1 MREKEVITEWNST
14 VFDSLLGFFHPLF
27 SLQRFLPAVLI
38 FSRVGQLRIST
49 LPSLALGACCIPA
62 LPRHGSELCRR
73 FLPGLQVTVSNAI
86 NLPPWLQIVLE
97 SQGTQ
102 RCSWLPSPALLAA
115 APACMEALM
124 LWAEEQH
131 SMAQVHLLLLWAAC
145 RAQKPAHFVFFFP
158 SLLSAVFW
166 QTCEQWQILW
176 LCLLACSSFL
186 RPVLPFKK

>member
-73 FLPGLQVTVSNAI
+73 FLPGLQVTLAADS
-86 NLPPWLQIVLE
+86 PGEP
-97 SQGTQ
+97 GH
-102 RCSWLPSPALLAA
+102 PALLAA
-115 APACMEALM
+115 AIPRPAGCSSRLHGGTDALGRGAAQHGSGASPPPLSRLQSSETSPFYFFFSFFTVCCVLAD
-124 LWAEEQH
+124 LWAVANIVIVSACLQLFL
-131 SMAQVHLLLLWAAC
+131 APCAA
-145 RAQKPAHFVFFFP
+145 F
-158 SLLSAVFW
+158 
-166 QTCEQWQILW
+166 
-176 LCLLACSSFL
+176 
-186 RPVLPFKK
+186 